1 MHFVRLYLNIFFST
15 YNWAISLKI
24 GHVMQFSMRSSK
36 MEFANH
42 FAKIHTIV
50 FLQISTIGSLISE
63 KWKLSSF
70 ELIFVLNHHSSSKNE
85 LRIVC
90 LSFLAMWVLF
100 VLNCEKAMAWFLA
113 KCFANSIFEFLV
125 LHCIIHPIFRFI
137 SPLEVQK
144 LEPCIHIIT
153 TTK

>member
-1 MHFVRLYLNIFFST
+1 
-15 YNWAISLKI
+15 
-24 GHVMQFSMRSSK
+24 

-70 ELIFVLNHHSSSKNE
+70 ELIFVLTHHSSSKNE

-100 VLNCEKAMAWFLA
+100 VLNCEKAMAWIL
-113 KCFANSIFEFLV
+113 KKWFANSIFEFLV
-125 LHCIIHPIFRFI
+125 LHCIIHPIFRFV

-144 LEPCIHIIT
+144 PETGQKTGSQSGKFFSMKVAEVMGKFDGIIKFT
-153 TTK
+153 IF